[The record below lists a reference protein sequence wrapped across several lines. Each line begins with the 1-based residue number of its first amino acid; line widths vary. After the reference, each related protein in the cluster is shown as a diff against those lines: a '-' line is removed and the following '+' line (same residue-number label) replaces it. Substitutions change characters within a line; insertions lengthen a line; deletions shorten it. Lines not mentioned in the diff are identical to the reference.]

1 MQPADRT
8 FETVT
13 YYSIE
18 ELLISYSPASAE
30 RRSHG
35 PPIVRRT
42 IAHQLSQ
49 SYDPHDGP
57 HAASTHR
64 MSDINGRLDEAA
76 RAGWLYYIAARTQ
89 DDIAR
94 ILNVSRPTAQ
104 RLVSLCRAEGL
115 ISFRVNHAISECM
128 SLASALRERYGLV
141 HCDVVPTDGTD
152 ETAFAGIAEAASI
165 AIERMLRST
174 EPLVMGLGTGRAMR
188 ASVARVAPLSRPLH
202 RLVSLVGTIS
212 PDGSASRFNAPE
224 RLAELTGAQHFPMP
238 LPMHATTPAQRE
250 QLLALDPVRRVF
262 AMAETADAWFSGL
275 SQFDPEAPLYRD
287 GFISRDELLEL
298 LRLGA
303 VGENLGWA
311 FDAEGRILEE
321 GPNQRVT
328 SARPTPGSDQPR
340 ICVAHGAAKT
350 PALQAALKGRIV
362 NGLVTDEITAR
373 ALLAR

>member
-1 MQPADRT
+1 
-8 FETVT
+8 
-13 YYSIE
+13 
-18 ELLISYSPASAE
+18 
-30 RRSHG
+30 
-35 PPIVRRT
+35 
-42 IAHQLSQ
+42 
-49 SYDPHDGP
+49 
-57 HAASTHR
+57 
-64 MSDINGRLDEAA
+64 MSDLNGRLDEAA

-128 SLASALRERYGLV
+128 SLASALRDRHGLA

-152 ETAFAGIAEAASI
+152 ETSFAGIAEAASI

-212 PDGSASRFNAPE
+212 PDGSASRFNAPD

-238 LPMHATTPAQRE
+238 LPMHANTPAQRE

-262 AMAETADAWFSGL
+262 AMAQTADVWFSGL
-275 SQFDPEAPLYRD
+275 SQFDPDAPLYRD

-311 FDAEGRILEE
+311 FDAEGRILDE
-321 GPNQRVT
+321 GPNLRVT
-328 SARPTPGSDQPR
+328 SACPTPGSDQPR
-340 ICVAHGAAKT
+340 ICVAHGAAKM
-350 PALQAALKGRIV
+350 PALHAALKGRIV